1 MDIEQ
6 LKKRVDATARY
17 VEALENAIEN
27 KKERILA
34 GWSSSLPAYLEEAR
48 QELQAYKIALHVAHL
63 GSQEGV
69 NLVSDDAGRWAV
81 SGSGMQSVLK
91 DREVGFTEMVGI
103 VSTVQPEE
111 WKSSIFEALEAE
123 YTAAQEVA
131 AFEGET
137 NET

>member
-27 KKERILA
+27 KKERI
-34 GWSSSLPAYLEEAR
+34 
-48 QELQAYKIALHVAHL
+48 
-63 GSQEGV
+63 
-69 NLVSDDAGRWAV
+69 
-81 SGSGMQSVLK
+81 
-91 DREVGFTEMVGI
+91 
-103 VSTVQPEE
+103 
-111 WKSSIFEALEAE
+111 EAE